1 MLRMPKKGGKSVL
14 SEQEALA
21 NRTKDFLNK
30 WGLKAKYVAE
40 VCDVSPKVLSQ
51 FMNHKLA
58 LSNSQKN
65 RLICFVT
72 EYERRNS

>member
-1 MLRMPKKGGKSVL
+1 MLT
-14 SEQEALA
+14 EQEALA

-40 VCDVSPKVLSQ
+40 VCNVSPKVLSQ

-58 LSNSQKN
+58 LSIGQKN

>member
-1 MLRMPKKGGKSVL
+1 MLL
-14 SEQEALA
+14 EQETLA
-21 NRTKDFLNK
+21 NHTKEFLK
-30 WGLKAKYVAE
+30 RWGLKAKYVAE

-51 FMNHKLA
+51 FVNHKMV

-65 RLICFVT
+65 RLIHFVT